1 MAGRR
6 RNVDA
11 NRRVHLSKRR
21 LSPRSLRRNG
31 RRSFKKDCQKWWME
45 GNVAQMILEWIRTD
59 PSRTPDRDE
68 YQREW
73 PGAGTER
80 PSGVLATLWRCLGP
94 SDRYVIDD
102 GSFFLLYFS
111 FNLGVFRVPFGLRL
125 VFVFALGCH
134 GSFFDLSL
142 LFFFF

>member
-1 MAGRR
+1 
-6 RNVDA
+6 
-11 NRRVHLSKRR
+11 
-21 LSPRSLRRNG
+21 
-31 RRSFKKDCQKWWME
+31 ME

-142 LFFFF
+142 LFFFFLNPTASKLIFALVLISFPLRPIFLHDSF